1 MRVDE
6 VNPLVS
12 ELPARQPAASASPRQ
27 AAKHEM
33 PVDEPSTP
41 LGQLTL
47 NGITAYYEVRNGE
60 KIVYSLVDDAT
71 GRCLG
76 EFSPGMGIGISAAIQ
91 EMLNRQISTG
101 NPTGKGQ

>member
-6 VNPLVS
+6 VNSIVP
-12 ELPARQPAASASPRQ
+12 ELPARQPNASSSSGP

-33 PVDEPSTP
+33 PVDKQPIP

-71 GRCLG
+71 GRSLG
-76 EFSPGMGIGISAAIQ
+76 QFSPAFGLGISAAIA
-91 EMLNRQISTG
+91 EMLSRQTAPGNSTK
-101 NPTGKGQ
+101 KGQ